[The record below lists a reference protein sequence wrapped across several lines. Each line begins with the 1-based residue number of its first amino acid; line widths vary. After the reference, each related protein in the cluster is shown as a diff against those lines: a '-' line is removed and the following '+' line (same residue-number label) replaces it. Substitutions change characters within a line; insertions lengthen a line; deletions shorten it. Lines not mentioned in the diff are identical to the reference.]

1 MASIDYVQDNLDKL
15 MRQIFESAHGHL
27 RAIEAVKIANSIT
40 ISSSS
45 SISSNLPPS
54 TTTISTNNM
63 KQPDTIQSLAAEKV
77 EELKITFE
85 ELRNQIKRL
94 HGIDISKSELDT
106 KIDTINSEYKVLRE
120 EILELDAKLDNKT
133 QEIDTFLKQ
142 VNIYLCLCLFHNVCI
157 HESI

>member
-1 MASIDYVQDNLDKL
+1 MASIDDVQDNLDKL

-27 RAIEAVKIANSIT
+27 RAIEAVKIANSIST
-40 ISSSS
+40 SSSS
-45 SISSNLPPS
+45 SSSSSS

-85 ELRNQIKRL
+85 ELRNQIKCL

-120 EILELDAKLDNKT
+120 EILELDANLDNKT
-133 QEIDTFLKQ
+133 QEIDTLLLQ
-142 VNIYLCLCLFHNVCI
+142 VYIYIFFYIICP
-157 HESI
+157 